1 MTSATW
7 PETPAERQ
15 ARKGQ
20 VRVQK
25 RKQTARKA
33 VAEIDTRTPSGKT
46 LPY

>member
-1 MTSATW
+1 MSATW
-7 PETPAERQ
+7 PEPPAERQ
-15 ARKGQ
+15 SRKARI
-20 VRVQK
+20 QK